1 MRLLVALCAFTALG
15 AAACGDDG
23 VPKPARMLPVT
34 EAEATAFAA
43 QFVAAASPC
52 EPARLGPLFDSRN
65 LGRRAINKTRL
76 RPDMKRELVKELERR
91 RFDVSTQLCQG
102 LADDVRFD
110 LLRVRQVGADHHPL
124 LRMIGGGTFN
134 YYDLELGKPTA
145 EGEPRAVDMLD
156 YYSGNLLSD
165 TVAEGMGVGASA
177 AMRGERF
184 DPAELTAAR
193 AAGDWQKVR
202 DLVASMPPTLRAAR
216 IFRLAELQAV
226 MQLEDPAYVDL
237 LTAFE
242 RDFPDDPSMLLLV
255 IDGHVMRKDV
265 HALIAA
271 IDRLERKLGGDP
283 YLDLHRAGAYTLD
296 PTPANLSEGELLARA
311 VTTKLPEL
319 QDGWWTLATIQLM
332 RGDHAGVVPT
342 LDELKRRFAIVF
354 DRDAMAAEAIYAG
367 FLASPE
373 FTAWWATSR

>member
-1 MRLLVALCAFTALG
+1 
-15 AAACGDDG
+15 
-23 VPKPARMLPVT
+23 
-34 EAEATAFAA
+34 
-43 QFVAAASPC
+43 
-52 EPARLGPLFDSRN
+52 
-65 LGRRAINKTRL
+65 
-76 RPDMKRELVKELERR
+76 
-91 RFDVSTQLCQG
+91 
-102 LADDVRFD
+102 
-110 LLRVRQVGADHHPL
+110 
-124 LRMIGGGTFN
+124 
-134 YYDLELGKPTA
+134 
-145 EGEPRAVDMLD
+145 
-156 YYSGNLLSD
+156 
-165 TVAEGMGVGASA
+165 
-177 AMRGERF
+177 
-184 DPAELTAAR
+184 
-193 AAGDWQKVR
+193 
-202 DLVASMPPTLRAAR
+202 
-216 IFRLAELQAV
+216 